1 MKADLDDAGMARI
14 GFLEKLMD
22 EINSTK
28 EPGADYFLEASNL
41 GYWELR
47 QLVKSGLYPD
57 EQSALRSALRALFQL
72 KPENKIQMI
81 VTAYQAGDI
90 SLGRSAAMLGVSQEE
105 MKDIVREAD
114 GKIHLGPQ
122 NITELLEDSRNA

>member
-1 MKADLDDAGMARI
+1 MDD
-14 GFLEKLMD
+14 
-22 EINSTK
+22 INIAK
-28 EPGADYFLEASNL
+28 EPGANYIPEASNL
-41 GYWELR
+41 GHWELK

-81 VTAYQAGDI
+81 VAAYQAGDI
-90 SLGRSAAMLGVSQEE
+90 SLGRSAVMLGVSQEE
-105 MKDIVREAD
+105 MKDIVRETG

-122 NITELLEDSRNA
+122 TVAELLEDSRNA